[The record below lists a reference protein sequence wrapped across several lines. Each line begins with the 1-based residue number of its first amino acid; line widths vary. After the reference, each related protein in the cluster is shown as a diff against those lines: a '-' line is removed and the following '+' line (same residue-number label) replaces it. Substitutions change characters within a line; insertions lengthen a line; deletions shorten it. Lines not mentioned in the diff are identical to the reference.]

1 MSRAQVHSQDIVS
14 NAKSVQESLINLEA
28 LVTNF
33 QTDLDTNEF
42 MKESLDWD
50 YLDVRKTVDLL
61 TKQVNGLVYDAEL
74 ALQDEEYSEDDEDED
89 EEDC

>member
-33 QTDLDTNEF
+33 QMDLDTNEF

-74 ALQDEEYSEDDEDED
+74 ALQDEEYSEEDEED

>member
-33 QTDLDTNEF
+33 QIDLDTNEF
-42 MKESLDWD
+42 MRESLDWD

-74 ALQDEEYSEDDEDED
+74 ALQDEEYSDEDDED